1 MNSLDSKT
9 RQLEALQAQ
18 QASAWLESLR
28 RPNSGAEARFVSW
41 LKESPRNV
49 RDFLIMLSL
58 DHALSGIDADRVRN
72 IEALLAQA
80 NPRLASLPSR
90 GGGAAGGAAP
100 VGSGASRRR
109 MFAAFTGLTG
119 PGSRRRRLCAVAAG
133 LLMTA
138 IGGWAWLVHARA
150 GWTQFETATGEQR
163 TFELPDGSVV
173 YLNTHSRVAI
183 RFAAHAREV
192 RLLNGEALFRVHH
205 DTSRP
210 FRVSTDDA
218 VVQAVGTQFDV
229 YRREDGTV
237 ISVIEGRVNVMP
249 ALPSAAGPAARG
261 AAAAAPQ
268 KAPSRMLAASQEARV
283 SHAGSVSI
291 REVDNVTDSVAWRE
305 RRLIFN
311 EQTLGQIIGEFN
323 RYRSNPIRLEGT
335 EVSART
341 YTGVFDADDADS
353 LVEVLARDPALSV
366 DRSPAGIVV
375 RLK

>member
-1 MNSLDSKT
+1 MDPKT
-9 RQLEALQAQ
+9 RRLETLHAQ

-58 DHALSGIDADRVRN
+58 DQALSQIDAERVRN
-72 IEALLAQA
+72 IETLVARAHPCPARLPLRDGAPAADSRAPRRRPLAAL
-80 NPRLASLPSR
+80 
-90 GGGAAGGAAP
+90 AGL
-100 VGSGASRRR
+100 SSRRR
-109 MFAAFTGLTG
+109 LG
-119 PGSRRRRLCAVAAG
+119 AVAAG
-133 LLMTA
+133 LLITA
-138 IGGWAWLVHARA
+138 VGTWAWFLHTRS

-173 YLNTHSRVAI
+173 YLNTHSHVAI

-237 ISVIEGRVNVMP
+237 ISVIEGRVKVMP
-249 ALPSAAGPAARG
+249 ALSSAASAPAGASEG
-261 AAAAAPQ
+261 SAAALPQ

-291 REVDNVTDSVAWRE
+291 REVSNVTDSVAWRE

-311 EQTLGQIIGEFN
+311 EQTLGQIVGEFN
-323 RYRSNPIRLEGT
+323 RYRSDPIRLEGA

-353 LVEVLARDPALSV
+353 LVQVLARDPALSV
-366 DRSPAGIVV
+366 EQSPAGIVV

>member
-1 MNSLDSKT
+1 MTSMDSKT
-9 RQLEALQAQ
+9 RQLETLHAQ

-28 RPNSGAEARFVSW
+28 RPNSGAEARFVAW

-49 RDFLIMLSL
+49 RDILIMLSL
-58 DHALSGIDADRVRN
+58 DHALSGIDAERVRN
-72 IEALLAQA
+72 IKTLLAQA
-80 NPRLASLPSR
+80 HPRLASLPLR
-90 GGGAAGGAAP
+90 GGGGAAGD
-100 VGSGASRRR
+100 SGARRR
-109 MFAAFTGLTG
+109 RTFAAFTGLTG
-119 PGSRRRRLCAVAAG
+119 PSSRRRLCAVAAG
-133 LLMTA
+133 LLIAA
-138 IGGWAWLVHARA
+138 IGGWAWLVHART

-237 ISVIEGRVNVMP
+237 ISVIEGRVNVIP
-249 ALPSAAGPAARG
+249 ALPSAASAPGTAPQG
-261 AAAAAPQ
+261 SAAAPPQ

-311 EQTLGQIIGEFN
+311 EQTLGQIVGEFN

-366 DRSPAGIVV
+366 DRSPAGTVV

>member
-1 MNSLDSKT
+1 MTPMDPKT
-9 RQLEALQAQ
+9 RQLETLHAQ

-28 RPNSGAEARFVSW
+28 RPNPGAEARFVSW
-41 LKESPRNV
+41 LKQSPRNV

-58 DHALSGIDADRVRN
+58 DHALSEIDADRVRN
-72 IEALLAQA
+72 IEILVAQA
-80 NPRLASLPSR
+80 HPRLAALPLR
-90 GGGAAGGAAP
+90 DGARAAD
-100 VGSGASRRR
+100 SGAPRRR
-109 MFAAFTGLTG
+109 SLAALAGR
-119 PGSRRRRLCAVAAG
+119 SSRRRLCALAAG
-133 LLMTA
+133 LLITA
-138 IGGWAWLVHARA
+138 VGAWAWVVHSRS

-173 YLNTHSRVAI
+173 YLNTHSHVAI
-183 RFAAHAREV
+183 HFAAHTREV

-237 ISVIEGRVNVMP
+237 ISVIEGRVNVTP
-249 ALPSAAGPAARG
+249 ALPSSASAPASASEG
-261 AAAAAPQ
+261 SAAALPQ
-268 KAPSRMLAASQEARV
+268 KAPGRMLAASQEARV

-291 REVDNVTDSVAWRE
+291 REVNNVTDSVAWRE

-311 EQTLGQIIGEFN
+311 DQTLGQIVGEFN
-323 RYRSNPIRLEGT
+323 RYRSNPIRLEGPG
-335 EVSART
+335 VSART

-366 DRSPAGIVV
+366 DQSPAGIVV

>member
-1 MNSLDSKT
+1 MTAMDPKT
-9 RQLEALQAQ
+9 RQLEALHAQ

-28 RPNSGAEARFVSW
+28 RPNAGAEARFVSW

-58 DHALSGIDADRVRN
+58 DHALSGIDADRVRS
-72 IEALLAQA
+72 IKTLLAQA
-80 NPRLASLPSR
+80 PPHPASLPLR
-90 GGGAAGGAAP
+90 GAAAGD
-100 VGSGASRRR
+100 SGAPRRR
-109 MFAAFTGLTG
+109 TLGAFTALGG
-119 PGSRRRRLCAVAAG
+119 PSSGRRLCAVAAG
-133 LLMTA
+133 LLITA
-138 IGGWAWLVHARA
+138 IGGWAWLAHARS

-173 YLNTHSRVAI
+173 YLNTHSRIAI
-183 RFAAHAREV
+183 RFAAHTREV

-249 ALPSAAGPAARG
+249 ALPSAASAPG
-261 AAAAAPQ
+261 AAPPGSAAAQPQ
-268 KAPSRMLAASQEARV
+268 APSRMLAASQEARV

-311 EQTLGQIIGEFN
+311 EQTLGQIVGEFN
-323 RYRSNPIRLEGT
+323 RYRSNPIRLEGP

-353 LVEVLARDPALSV
+353 LVEVLARDPGLSV
-366 DRSPAGIVV
+366 DRSPAGIVI